1 EAPALS
7 APLLRVREVILRER
21 DVRLRLP
28 FRFGAV
34 TLTEATEAYARV
46 RVTLED
52 GRSAWGQ
59 AAEMLAPKWF
69 DKDPALSNADNAEQL
84 HIRHTVGLV
93 DPITAADRRERVG
106 DGLPETLEEV
116 VAAYGHAYFKL
127 KVAGDPVADVARL
140 GAIAAVL
147 DRLAEPYHVTLD
159 GNEQY

>member
-1 EAPALS
+1 MSSGARSSSCTTATSGPSPPGEDRAPRREHAGLS
-7 APLLRVREVILRER
+7 APLLRVRAVSLRER

-84 HIRHTVGLV
+84 RSAL
-93 DPITAADRRERVG
+93 
-106 DGLPETLEEV
+106 
-116 VAAYGHAYFKL
+116 
-127 KVAGDPVADVARL
+127 
-140 GAIAAVL
+140 
-147 DRLAEPYHVTLD
+147 RLAKALYLEGRIAHTAF
-159 GNEQY
+159 